1 MRLSFPWTVSP
12 KIQYGVAMMKK
23 DTLSSYSLHP
33 TRRRMLGMGIG
44 FGLASLL
51 PAAAARAVD
60 LDTALKPRI
69 IGDPDAPMHMAEYFS
84 LSCSHCA
91 NFHKNTFKQIKKDWI
106 DTGRL
111 RFEFRDFPLRG
122 PAIYAHALARAVPVD
137 AYEGM
142 IDVLLNQQ
150 KEWATAE
157 DPVSELARIA
167 RIAGIGRD
175 RFVEIIENRPL
186 LEGIVKI
193 AQKGYDTWSIQSTP
207 SFVINDEDVIRGDVG
222 YEKFLSALN
231 TAST

>member
-1 MRLSFPWTVSP
+1 
-12 KIQYGVAMMKK
+12 MMKK

-51 PAAAARAVD
+51 PAGAARAVD

-69 IGDPDAPMHMAEYFS
+69 IGDPDARCIWRNIFRCHAAIVRIS
-84 LSCSHCA
+84 
-91 NFHKNTFKQIKKDWI
+91 IKTPSSRSSWI

-175 RFVEIIENRPL
+175 RFVEIIENGPL